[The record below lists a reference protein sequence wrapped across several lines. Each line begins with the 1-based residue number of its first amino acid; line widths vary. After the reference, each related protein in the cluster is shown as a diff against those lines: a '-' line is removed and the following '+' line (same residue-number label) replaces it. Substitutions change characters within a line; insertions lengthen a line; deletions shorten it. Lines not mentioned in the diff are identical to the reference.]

1 VCEGESV
8 GGDVGCWCGDAGWCP
23 RAATHAPRHVVRP
36 PDAHEASASAL
47 ARRHATHAAH
57 TSLGIAHMSK
67 SQQPPRSRDAPPCV
81 HLRPGPRKPRRTR
94 SRSVLRRMGCASP
107 MQRPARCAPR
117 LIPHPRRSAHHRP
130 PAHVPAPRARTAPH
144 TRTHTSNSRT
154 HSRCG
159 RASLPHHAFSA
170 ASRMSRIASCSCS
183 AKPAE
188 SRPYVITSVRQPTS
202 RMP

>member
-1 VCEGESV
+1 MVPA
-8 GGDVGCWCGDAGWCP
+8 CGHACAQTC
-23 RAATHAPRHVVRP
+23 RA
-36 PDAHEASASAL
+36 
-47 ARRHATHAAH
+47 
-57 TSLGIAHMSK
+57 
-67 SQQPPRSRDAPPCV
+67 PPRRTRGERV
-81 HLRPGPRKPRRTR
+81 GPGPSTRDTRGAHITRDRTHEQISAAAAKPRRASMRASPPRTPQAETRRTR